1 LKQINYFKIFL
12 RYFPNFIGNCQKFA
26 KMSSVLKKKFILFLV
41 LAVLFV
47 FSGCD
52 LFLNNQVDSDDGLDC
67 DGDGYSDFEEEDIYM
82 FNSDNNPLKFNPYVA
97 DLPEL
102 ELELMSLPEISII
115 AEKSGEETKT
125 VETDWSTTEEQ
136 TFTSSN
142 TSSTASTIENAAGIT
157 ISAEHEFGLLGGTTI
172 SAEASY
178 NYSNSQETSNSL
190 TNDLSKTRSSTY
202 ETAQSLSSTSGYTLT
217 GGKLKIYIII
227 RNSGDISYTV
237 KSLGLSA
244 VRINPQSGNI
254 IPVAN
259 MSYDGDSFPETT
271 LAPNSSMNAVY
282 SANLS
287 LSTAESL
294 LKDYNNILI
303 QTSNYEVVD
312 INGKSFAH
320 NMTAVESR
328 TGSVLI
334 DYGIR
339 GNKDPERYKISPDF
353 STDDEVSLKSV
364 FDDVLKLTY
373 TEEETEINNTSV
385 TGITSVRGHDSNSD
399 SYPGYWILLHTFS
412 NSGIDTTQIYS
423 PSESYSTEDIIF
435 NRGDKILLM
444 YVEDLDYDGLLARE
458 EFTYGTSD
466 ENIDSDGDGTS
477 DYDEVQ
483 AGTNPAI
490 AKSEG
495 IEDPPVVVTPTL
507 GNVSNASV
515 SLNSSNR
522 KNAIITWT
530 NPNTSINTLFKNV
543 LILRGEGTP
552 VTGVPVSG
560 QNYSTGDYIANSSNA
575 SEKFEIVYIGD
586 ASSFQDSN
594 LTYGKTYTYKIFA
607 SDMIYGIG
615 QHYSSGDECSVKTD
629 ISISVTLD
637 KITVTDEKD
646 GSGKCELYWTIK
658 VITATNEYTLDER
671 SSSDH
676 WSTNEATLENDSF
689 DPGVANFTIP
699 QTDSSYF
706 KVDIDVKEYDDA
718 THSDKVIDSTRTF
731 KVLDSYIVDY
741 DISSFTIKYIYGDRY
756 WYDSTFGWYD
766 KTVTLSSS
774 HSEDTEAEV
783 VYTITASH

>member
-1 LKQINYFKIFL
+1 
-12 RYFPNFIGNCQKFA
+12 
-26 KMSSVLKKKFILFLV
+26 LKKGSILFLILV
-41 LAVLFV
+41 VLFV
-47 FSGCD
+47 SLGCD
-52 LFLNNQVDSDDGLDC
+52 LFIDNQVVDDDGLDC
-67 DGDGYSDFEEEDIYM
+67 DGDGYSDFEEEDVYM
-82 FNSDNNPLKFNPYVA
+82 FDSDNNPLKFNPYVA

-102 ELELMSLPEISII
+102 ELELMSLPEISIV
-115 AEKSGEETKT
+115 AEKSGEETKI
-125 VETDWSTTEEQ
+125 VETDWSTTDENS
-136 TFTSSN
+136 FTSSN

-190 TNDLSKTRSSTY
+190 TNDLSQTRSSTY
-202 ETAQSLSSTSGYTLT
+202 ETAQSLSTTDGYSLT

-244 VRINPQSGNI
+244 VRVNPQSGNI

-282 SANLS
+282 SADLS

-312 INGKSFAH
+312 INGKAFAH
-320 NMTAVESR
+320 NMTTVESR

-373 TEEETEINNTSV
+373 TEEDSEINDTSV

-423 PSESYSTEDIIF
+423 PSESYSTEDITF

-477 DYDEVQ
+477 DYDEVEV
-483 AGTNPAI
+483 GTNPAI
-490 AKSEG
+490 AKSED
-495 IEDPPVVVTPTL
+495 IEDPPIVETPTL
-507 GNVSNASV
+507 GTISNASV
-515 SLNSSNR
+515 SLDTPNR
-522 KNAIITWT
+522 TNAIITWT
-530 NPNTSINTLFKNV
+530 NPNSSVNTLFKNV

-552 VTGVPVSG
+552 VTGVPVNG
-560 QNYSTGDYIANSSNA
+560 QKYSTGDYIANSSNT
-575 SEKFEIVYIGD
+575 SEKFKIVYIGD
-586 ASSFQDSN
+586 SSSFQDSN
-594 LTYGKTYTYKIFA
+594 LSYGKTYTYKIFA
-607 SDMIYGIG
+607 SDMINGIG
-615 QHYSSGDECSVKTD
+615 QHYSSGHECSVKTD
-629 ISISVTLD
+629 ISINVNLD
-637 KITVTDEKD
+637 NIEVIDEND
-646 GSGKCELYWTIK
+646 GNGKCELYWTIK
-658 VITATNEYTLDER
+658 LITATKEYTLDEI
-671 SSSDH
+671 SSSNH
-676 WSTNEATLENDSF
+676 WSTMEDTRTSF
-689 DPGVANFTIP
+689 SPGSANFTIP

-706 KVDIDVKEYDDA
+706 KVDINVKEYDNDND
-718 THSDKVIDSTRTF
+718 SDMVIDKTITY
-731 KVLDSYIVDY
+731 KVMNNYLVGFHWDL
-741 DISSFTIKYIYGDRY
+741 SSPPYKPVYEFEDKY
-756 WYDSTFGWYD
+756 WYDSNYGWYD
-766 KTVTLSSS
+766 KTETVESPDT
-774 HSEDTEAEV
+774 EDTEAQV